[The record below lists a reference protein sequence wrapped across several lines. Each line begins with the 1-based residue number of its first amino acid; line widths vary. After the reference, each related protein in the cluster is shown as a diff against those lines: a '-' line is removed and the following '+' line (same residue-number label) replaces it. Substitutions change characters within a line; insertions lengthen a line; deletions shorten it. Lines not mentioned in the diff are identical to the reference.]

1 MLGGPAGR
9 LRFLEGKQ
17 CTPRC
22 PVQKGAVRAKGS
34 QLPAFQSPGQGGW
47 GFHAKTR
54 WGQGCHTCKR
64 NGQTNAG
71 KALELTVGTNTNFL
85 SQHTPEQKS
94 VLPVG
99 DAARQAT
106 ESQTARAGSDAARD
120 RGLRKKRSIRHHP
133 HL

>member
-1 MLGGPAGR
+1 MPKPAG
-9 LRFLEGKQ
+9 Q
-17 CTPRC
+17 APRE
-22 PVQKGAVRAKGS
+22 Q
-34 QLPAFQSPGQGGW
+34 
-47 GFHAKTR
+47 
-54 WGQGCHTCKR
+54 GQGCHTCKR

-106 ESQTARAGSDAARD
+106 ESQTARG
-120 RGLRKKRSIRHHP
+120 GLRCSQGPGSPEKTVHPPPPPSLIPNPQPRSLLHF
-133 HL
+133 